1 MWRALENAKA
11 KKPLVVSMGDVAAS
25 GGYYIACNANK
36 IVAEPSTVTGSI
48 GVFMGKPVVKGLYD
62 WLGVSNE
69 YVMRGKNAGIFRET
83 EKWTDEERAKMQDQ
97 ANKIY
102 YGDFVPKVAKG
113 RGKTDEEVNTL
124 GQGRVWTGTQGKQNG
139 LVDEFG
145 GLEKAIEIAKDL
157 AKISPENQV
166 KRVTYPEAQPFLN
179 QYFGDGNTLAD
190 AKTQEA
196 QAALVKSLPEDARRA
211 LRFAELFD
219 RMKRG
224 EAMFILPFELEIK

>member
-1 MWRALENAKA
+1 
-11 KKPLVVSMGDVAAS
+11 
-25 GGYYIACNANK
+25 
-36 IVAEPSTVTGSI
+36 
-48 GVFMGKPVVKGLYD
+48 
-62 WLGVSNE
+62 
-69 YVMRGKNAGIFRET
+69 
-83 EKWTDEERAKMQDQ
+83 MQDQ

-113 RGKTDEEVNTL
+113 RGKTDEEVNSI

-145 GLEKAIEIAKDL
+145 GLEKAIEVAKDL
-157 AKISPENQV
+157 AHISAEKQV
-166 KRVTYPEAQPFLN
+166 KRVVYPESQSFLN
-179 QYFGDGNTLAD
+179 QYFGGDASTFAD
-190 AKTQEA
+190 AKNHEA

-224 EAMFILPFELEIK
+224 EAMMMLPFELEIK